1 MDKKKVIIFGCQA
14 ISINILRY
22 LARLK
27 NIEIPKIYTYE
38 ILSDISRG
46 QESIIDVA
54 KNLKIP
60 ISSPKTISKRTI
72 EEVKSFNPDLILSA
86 YYRKIFPE
94 SLIKLPKLGVINIH
108 PSYLPFY
115 RGPVPTAWAILN
127 AEKKFGITIHKV
139 DKGIDTGDILIQKK
153 YPIYD
158 DESGFELYM
167 RAMDLGAKLFIENF
181 SKILN
186 NKVKPKKQ
194 KSGGSYFGKLK
205 TRVFIDWKDSAQ
217 NIKNQVRVRSKPY
230 NTMETILENK
240 YFFINKVSIVNNQ
253 NFSIQIPGKIL
264 KVYKD
269 ETFLVSCSN
278 GIIHVKEY
286 DVYPQ
291 FEGIEKQIYL
301 KSGRRFEDL

>member
-22 LARLK
+22 LASLK

-115 RGPVPTAWAILN
+115 
-127 AEKKFGITIHKV
+127 
-139 DKGIDTGDILIQKK
+139 
-153 YPIYD
+153 
-158 DESGFELYM
+158 
-167 RAMDLGAKLFIENF
+167 
-181 SKILN
+181 
-186 NKVKPKKQ
+186 
-194 KSGGSYFGKLK
+194 
-205 TRVFIDWKDSAQ
+205 
-217 NIKNQVRVRSKPY
+217 
-230 NTMETILENK
+230 
-240 YFFINKVSIVNNQ
+240 
-253 NFSIQIPGKIL
+253 
-264 KVYKD
+264 
-269 ETFLVSCSN
+269 
-278 GIIHVKEY
+278 
-286 DVYPQ
+286 
-291 FEGIEKQIYL
+291 
-301 KSGRRFEDL
+301 

>member
-269 ETFLVSCSN
+269 ETFLVSWSN